1 MIGKSN
7 FILTRWTIFYLITK
21 LTCDVFRDLMENH
34 MKHFH
39 FGDKRYVD
47 RKSDYDVM
55 EFMCRVCNWR
65 EDSLEEVKEHAKTH
79 TTKLYTSSYRE
90 RELNRFRSD
99 QDRSRSIQDRSMSDQ
114 DRSRS
119 DPDRSRSNQ
128 DRSRSDRY
136 RSRSPRRE
144 NTR

>member
-1 MIGKSN
+1 MG
-7 FILTRWTIFYLITK
+7 
-21 LTCDVFRDLMENH
+21 NH

-79 TTKLYTSSYRE
+79 TTYLYTSSYRE
-90 RELNRFRSD
+90 RELNRFRSGGEK
-99 QDRSRSIQDRSMSDQ
+99 
-114 DRSRS
+114 SRS
-119 DPDRSRSNQ
+119 DQGRSKSVP
-128 DRSRSDRY
+128 DRSRSDRD
-136 RSRSPRRE
+136 RSRSPRRGK
-144 NTR
+144 TR